1 MKGTLSPTSST
12 YNPWLH
18 RYAIVLAVCTLF
30 LVVAGAS
37 VTSKEAGLSV
47 PDWPLSYGQLIPNM
61 SGGVLFETG
70 HRLVAQVVGI
80 LTIILAIWLARTEK
94 RPWMRKLGWVA
105 LGCVVFQGLLGA
117 ATVLMLQPP
126 PVSIFHACVAQ
137 LFFSLTVAI
146 ALFTSRGWQRG
157 PEFVDDYGWP
167 SLRSLAIITPALV
180 VGQIALGASFRHRAL
195 GLMPHIIGAMIVP
208 LAILLTA
215 TFVLHQ
221 FSTHSALR
229 TAAKT
234 LLGITLAQ
242 IFLGI
247 AAYYARLQAAENPLA
262 MVLLTVAHVAGGG
275 LTLAATIMLSI
286 QIRRNL
292 RVPAAERAE
301 SRHAAVTS

>member
-1 MKGTLSPTSST
+1 VKLSSTSSN

-18 RYAIVLAVCTLF
+18 RYAILLACCTLF

-47 PDWPLSYGQLIPNM
+47 PDWPLSYGQLIPQM

-70 HRLVAQVVGI
+70 HRLIAQVVGI
-80 LTIILAIWLARTEK
+80 LTIGLAIWLARVE
-94 RPWMRKLGWVA
+94 RRSWMRKLGWIAV
-105 LGCVVFQGLLGA
+105 GGVVFQGLLGA

-146 ALFTSRGWQRG
+146 ALFTSRGWQQG
-157 PEFVDDYGWP
+157 PELVDDYGWP
-167 SLRSLAIITPALV
+167 SLRMLAILAPAMV
-180 VGQIALGASFRHRAL
+180 VGQIALGAAFRHRAL
-195 GLMPHIIGAMIVP
+195 GLMPHILGAIIVP
-208 LAILLTA
+208 IAILLTA

-221 FSTHSALR
+221 FPGHRALR
-229 TAAKT
+229 TSARL
-234 LLGITLAQ
+234 LLGMTFAQ

-262 MVLLTVAHVAGGG
+262 MVLMTVAHVAGGG
-275 LTLAATIMLSI
+275 LTLAATIALSI

-292 RVPAAERAE
+292 RIPAVE
-301 SRHAAVTS
+301 SARTNQEAVTS